1 MMLMAKKQIK
11 EDGVWLN
18 MQDGHHKKM
27 KKQEMKVFTMYEGWD
42 AWKEKQLSAAKAPKK
57 DGKGSPYA
65 VAGSNADSIQ
75 ESIYGG
81 ILLGRWKR
89 PAGLFVVQKI
99 QRASLKKIKG

>member
-57 DGKGSPYA
+57 DGKGSPYVEA
-65 VAGSNADSIQ
+65 IRAHIP
-75 ESIYGG
+75 
-81 ILLGRWKR
+81 LLE
-89 PAGLFVVQKI
+89 AMQT
-99 QRASLKKIKG
+99 ASRKAFTGAFC